1 MTSSL
6 FVSTLVLSML
16 LCVLG
21 WKPTGDPGDQT
32 QGSEHSEGPQ
42 RLHVKAPA
50 LLRAHA
56 HHQVDGVDGKG
67 EEAAE

>member
-6 FVSTLVLSML
+6 FVSTLV
-16 LCVLG
+16 
-21 WKPTGDPGDQT
+21 WKLTGDPRDQT
-32 QGSEHSEGPQ
+32 QGSQHSEGPQ
-42 RLHVKAPA
+42 RLHVEAPA

-67 EEAAE
+67 EEAAEERTDVHSLH